1 MNNKLDK
8 FSKKIN
14 RDSIIIYLAIFTMI
28 GVMAFPI
35 INIINYAG
43 KDPVNFEVKIA
54 KEEGFDGSYCLY
66 IDGKMYELVD
76 YNDYNKLDRNGY
88 KNVKMCLII
97 EEIGMA
103 IKSFMILILFLIA
116 YQIMRNIVKEGMPF
130 TEKNIKKLRM
140 AAIITILNAIIPGCL
155 KTMITMLFFTNS
167 NAHLSQTN
175 ILVVI
180 LGVLI
185 GAVSEIF
192 KYGYELQ
199 NNISSEINIPQK

>member
-103 IKSFMILILFLIA
+103 IKSFMILILFLIV
-116 YQIMRNIVKEGMPF
+116 YQIMRSIIKEGMPF
-130 TEKNIKKLRM
+130 TEKNIKKLKM

-175 ILVVI
+175 ILVII

>member
-103 IKSFMILILFLIA
+103 IKSFMILILFLIV
-116 YQIMRNIVKEGMPF
+116 YQIMKSIIKEGMPF
-130 TEKNIKKLRM
+130 TEKNIKKLKM

-175 ILVVI
+175 ILVII

>member
-14 RDSIIIYLAIFTMI
+14 RDSIIIYLAIFIMI
-28 GVMAFPI
+28 GVMVSPI
-35 INIINYAG
+35 INIINYVG

-54 KEEGFDGSYCLY
+54 KEKGFDGSYCLY
-66 IDGKMYELVD
+66 IDGKNFKLVD

-97 EEIGMA
+97 EEIGIA
-103 IKSFMILILFLIA
+103 TKAFMIIILFLIV
-116 YQIMRNIVKEGMPF
+116 YQIMRSIVKEEMPF
-130 TEKNIKKLRM
+130 TEKNVNRLRM
-140 AAIITILNAIIPGCL
+140 VAIITILIAIIPGCL
-155 KTMITMLFFTNS
+155 KIMITMLFFNNTNV
-167 NAHLSQTN
+167 HLSQTN

-185 GAVSEIF
+185 GVVSEIF
-192 KYGYELQ
+192 KYGYELKDD
-199 NNISSEINIPQK
+199 ISSKN

>member
-103 IKSFMILILFLIA
+103 IKSFMILILFLIV
-116 YQIMRNIVKEGMPF
+116 YQIMRSIIKEGMPF

-175 ILVVI
+175 ILVII